1 VRRIR
6 ITGLDNQYITAGVI
20 SDGSIEGLKASSAE
34 NARKKKLAVF
44 FSHPTQHHSAMF
56 QYLAK
61 RSDLNLKVFYYDPG
75 VMGGMFDAGYGTDS
89 AWDVDLTS
97 GVNSRLLR
105 NLFRGREVNQFRQ
118 LNLGVIPAVIKGK
131 YDAIL
136 ISGYA
141 SPSNW
146 LVLLFAMLV
155 GSPIWY
161 QSDTNVLD
169 VDRKHASAFKNF
181 LRSIFFKG
189 ISMFL
194 VAGDHNK
201 ASYKRFDI
209 AEDRMVWCPIPVD
222 IARYEKARID
232 PELHQKLE
240 ALRTRYG
247 IPSGARVIAFCG
259 KLIERKRPQDLI
271 AALRILARDDTYGF
285 LIGSGEM
292 DRELRD
298 MLTPADRIV
307 ITGFVNQSEI
317 PYHMLMAEIGV
328 VCSEWDPHP
337 LVTTEFAM
345 CGKPVVVSNYCGVWG
360 DHDILRPGENGY
372 VYRCGDTEELAAH
385 MSRLLEDDDSRFR
398 MGQRS
403 LVLSADQSAEYAANV
418 AASLI
423 TGQPENV

>member
-1 VRRIR
+1 MNDTSLMDQEAFGEGVAAPTEMRVASEPAADRRR
-6 ITGLDNQYITAGVI
+6 LV
-20 SDGSIEGLKASSAE
+20 
-34 NARKKKLAVF
+34 VF

-61 RSDLNLKVFYYDPG
+61 RSDLDLNVFYYDPG
-75 VMGGMFDAGYGTDS
+75 LMGGMFDAGYGTNS

-97 GVNSRLLR
+97 GVDSRILQNLLR
-105 NLFRGREVNQFRQ
+105 GRQVSQFRQ

-169 VDRKHASAFKNF
+169 VDRKQASAFKNL
-181 LRSIFFKG
+181 LRSVFFKG

-201 ASYKRFDI
+201 ESYKHFDI
-209 AEDRMVWCPIPVD
+209 PENRMVWCPIPVD
-222 IARYEKARID
+222 IARYEQARND
-232 PELHQKLE
+232 PDLHRKLE
-240 ALRTRYG
+240 ALRNNYG
-247 IPSGARVIAFCG
+247 IPGRARVIAFCG
-259 KLIERKRPQDLI
+259 KLIGRKRPQDI
-271 AALRILARDDTYGF
+271 IEALRILGRDDTYGL

-298 MLTPADRIV
+298 MLTPADRVV

-317 PYHMLMAEIGV
+317 PYHMLMADIGV

-345 CGKPVVVSNYCGVWG
+345 CAKPVVVSNYCGVWG

-372 VYRCGDTEELAAH
+372 VYRCGDAHELAAH
-385 MSRLLEDDDSRFR
+385 LGRLLEDDDLRFR

-403 LVLSADQSAEYAANV
+403 LVLAADQSAEHAANV
-418 AASLI
+418 AGNLI
-423 TGQPENV
+423 AGRHENA